1 MAVGPQNLLSAGD
14 LYGILGIA
22 LPTLMVGMAAGTIV
36 INSATHLSNVRRA
49 SAKLQSWLTL
59 SERATEHRAV
69 ARDVS
74 ARGVGAALN
83 RSYARLWLVCRV
95 NLTRRRVLDDVET
108 IRRRNRKAFID
119 EHLPALESQGTGKHG
134 DVGSLFPGLRDGIG
148 VIRDRGCRQ
157 ALVVGAATPVL
168 AFAIAKTQA
177 PSVAARFA
185 EFGTA
190 TVALAMLLL
199 VAVLFA
205 LGGILLRWCR
215 VDRRTAIGAFA
226 WGSFIPLY
234 LGLTAIE
241 PSALGMPGTDR
252 LYDWQTV
259 SMVAICAVM
268 MLVVR
273 EVLYNRYCAIA
284 TAADENRAKEYRI
297 VGETIWFASDGGP
310 LEARLRILLSACYVF
325 VVIHLLVP
333 PIHGIVICGTM
344 CGDLVTVTAVAAVTL
359 MVPLAAAFMDGRAQI
374 P

>member
-1 MAVGPQNLLSAGD
+1 MAVGPQNLLAEGD

-22 LPTLMVGMAAGTIV
+22 LPVLMVGMAAGTIV

-59 SERATEHRAV
+59 SDRATENRAV

-83 RSYARLWLVCRV
+83 RSYGRLWLIFRV
-95 NLTRRRVLDDVET
+95 NLTRRRYLDDVET
-108 IRRRNRKAFID
+108 MRRRNRKAFID
-119 EHLPALESQGTGKHG
+119 EHLPALESQGTGKHR
-134 DVGSLFPGLRDGIG
+134 DVGSLFPGLWDGIG
-148 VIRDRGCRQ
+148 AIRDRGCRQ

-168 AFAIAKTQA
+168 AFAIAKAQA
-177 PSVAARFA
+177 PWVAARLA
-185 EFGTA
+185 EYGTA
-190 TVALAMLLL
+190 TVVLAMLLL
-199 VAVLFA
+199 VAVVYA

-215 VDRRTAIGAFA
+215 TDRRTATGAFA
-226 WGSFIPLY
+226 WASLIPLY

-241 PSALGMPGTDR
+241 SSALGMPGNDR

-259 SMVAICAVM
+259 NMVTICAVT

-273 EVLYNRYCAIA
+273 KVLYHRYCAIA
-284 TAADENRAKEYRI
+284 TAVDENRAKEYRI

-310 LEARLRILLSACYVF
+310 LEARLRILISACYVF
-325 VVIHLLVP
+325 VVVHLLVP
-333 PIHGIVICGTM
+333 PIHDIVICGTT
-344 CGDLVTVTAVAAVTL
+344 CGDLVTVTTVAAVTL
-359 MVPLAAAFMDGRAQI
+359 MVPLVAAFMDGRAQI